1 MNVCRFVEYCMS
13 KIRMLRRYNV
23 NPILVFDGGP
33 LPMKA
38 YREEQRAQRRSE
50 SKKKA
55 DEFMNMNAQ
64 SAHLSTSTLSHMSKS
79 ADVTPEMAY
88 MLIEALRREKVE
100 FIVAPYEADAQLA
113 YLDRIGKVAAVISE
127 DSDLLLF
134 GIKRVLFKMDKFGSA
149 EEVCL
154 DRLGSCSEIDLREF
168 TLQKVNTSTTRTHVI

>member
-1 MNVCRFVEYCMS
+1 
-13 KIRMLRRYNV
+13 MLQRYKV
-23 NPILVFDGGP
+23 NPIMVFDGGP

-55 DEFMNMNAQ
+55 DEFMQINSH
-64 SAHLSTSTLSHMSKS
+64 SANLSTSALSHMSKS
-79 ADVTPEMAY
+79 ADVTPEMAF
-88 MLIEALRREKVE
+88 MLIEALRRERIE
-100 FIVAPYEADAQLA
+100 YIVAPYEADAQLA

-134 GIKRVLFKMDKFGSA
+134 GIKRILFKMDKFGSA

-154 DRLGSCSEIDLREF
+154 DRLGSCTEIDLREF
-168 TLQKVNTSTTRTHVI
+168 TLQKVIIIHELCFSKFCLV